1 MGDCFSPCKVDTEGT
16 IRLLTGSSPCHLE
29 PAHPPSLVPT
39 GEQLPPSTMSPL
51 RLLFSISIA
60 IIVADVSLAQQLFL
74 FNITS
79 PIEGLPT
86 TCITVLNQALACD
99 PYLTSAS
106 PSKWESES
114 VLKSICTS
122 TCDSSWATYLRR
134 VNGACGS
141 SRFAGPDGRLYLPV
155 AEIEPVYET
164 YQLVCLKNA

>member
-1 MGDCFSPCKVDTEGT
+1 
-16 IRLLTGSSPCHLE
+16 
-29 PAHPPSLVPT
+29 
-39 GEQLPPSTMSPL
+39 MSPL
-51 RLLFSISIA
+51 RLLFSIA
-60 IIVADVSLAQQLFL
+60 IIVVDVSLAQQLFL
-74 FNITS
+74 FNITT
-79 PIEGLPT
+79 IEGLPS

-114 VLKSICTS
+114 VLKSICTP
-122 TCDSSWATYLRR
+122 TCDSPWATYLRR

-141 SRFAGPDGRLYLPV
+141 SRFAGPDGRLHLHV

>member
-1 MGDCFSPCKVDTEGT
+1 
-16 IRLLTGSSPCHLE
+16 
-29 PAHPPSLVPT
+29 
-39 GEQLPPSTMSPL
+39 MSPL
-51 RLLFSISIA
+51 RLLFSVA

-79 PIEGLPT
+79 QIEGLPT
-86 TCITVLNQALACD
+86 TCITVLNQGLACD

-122 TCDSSWATYLRR
+122 TCESSWATYLRR